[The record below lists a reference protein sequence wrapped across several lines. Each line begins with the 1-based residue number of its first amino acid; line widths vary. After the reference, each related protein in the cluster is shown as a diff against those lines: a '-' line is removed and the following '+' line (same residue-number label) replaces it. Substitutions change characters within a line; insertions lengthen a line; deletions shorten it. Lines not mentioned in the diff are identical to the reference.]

1 MNVNIMQK
9 NYKLVLDTHC
19 EVYEQLKPWMDE
31 LFWDFS
37 KHLSDGKLVPGAVYI
52 IGREQFTLNAEAILN
67 LVNNNVIRV
76 IFSNPSEGS
85 ETQYNHGQH
94 AKILD
99 LIRQKK
105 ILVLTGGN
113 SPPEYASAS
122 LQNETF
128 LPKIL
133 DYNENILAI
142 QQYQEQYNTVRPY
155 KFLFLNGRVREHRK
169 YLIKNL
175 EAELD
180 NSIWS
185 NLDVGNGPLKLLDD
199 CYEIDTATK
208 NIAIN
213 TQQFIKNQL
222 FEKCGWGEIYL
233 KAKPYN
239 DTYFSLVSETVFAYP
254 YSFRTEKIWKPIAIG
269 HPWIAAANYGYY
281 RDIQNL
287 GFRTFGHLIDESF
300 DMIDNNQ
307 DRLERI
313 VKVVRDLCQQDL
325 AEFLKECYTV
335 CTYNQQRLTELAP
348 MVKQEF
354 TERFFQFITQHNFD
368 E

>member
-1 MNVNIMQK
+1 MIND
-9 NYKLVLDTHC
+9 YKLILDTHC
-19 EVYEQLKPWMDE
+19 EVYDQLKPWSDAE
-31 LFWDFS
+31 FWNFS
-37 KHLSDGKLVPGAVYI
+37 KHLSDGKLVPGAVYV
-52 IGREQFTLNAEAILN
+52 IGREQFTLNAETIIN
-67 LVNNNVIRV
+67 LVNTNVIRV

-85 ETQYNHGQH
+85 ETQYNHGRH
-94 AKILD
+94 AGILD
-99 LIRQKK
+99 LVRQKK
-105 ILVLTGGN
+105 ILVLTGGDC
-113 SPPEYASAS
+113 PPEYASAS
-122 LQNETF
+122 MQNETF

-142 QQYQEQYNTVRPY
+142 QQYQEQYNTIRPY

-180 NSIWS
+180 HAIWS
-185 NLDVGNGPLKLLDD
+185 NLDIGNGPLKLLDD
-199 CYEIDTATK
+199 CYEIDTASK
-208 NIAIN
+208 NIATN

-239 DTYFSLVSETVFAYP
+239 DTYFSLVGETVFAYP

-281 RDIQNL
+281 RDIKNL

-300 DMIDNNQ
+300 DSIEDKKN
-307 DRLERI
+307 RLERI
-313 VKVVRDLCQQDL
+313 VKVVKDLCQQDL
-325 AEFLKECYTV
+325 AEFLKECYTI
-335 CTYNQQRLTELAP
+335 CKYNQQHLSELRP
-348 MVKQEF
+348 KIRQEF
-354 TERFFQFITQHNFD
+354 PERFFKFLKQYNFD